1 MTVATQPAQAIARF
15 PVSLGLPDAPP
26 SLVKDAAEAVRQEY
40 RNSIRWKRLRCRSV
54 SPVTGEPGETVF
66 VVEVGHSI
74 QFDWTWEGAVAFR
87 PADISGFRG
96 DADIT
101 DDFLVK
107 DEEGANATV
116 WAGEVVEVD
125 ETTGRIFVS
134 VPDPAHPPRTG
145 TFFVRPFEFLAFLNA
160 VYSEADSPGLRP
172 QLPARLEACRGNVH
186 PAVANPFIGGLPELA
201 QLWRH
206 SWGLLWGPPGTGK
219 THTLG
224 KQIAACLAD
233 PSERILVVSTTN
245 KATDTAA
252 LSIGRAAGV
261 QSRPIQEGRIL
272 RIGKSAGYHLYEA
285 DGLVDLLRGTET
297 DYLHQISEL
306 NSQIQRAK
314 THEERAVLRKA
325 LQQLV
330 RAMKDSAFN
339 IFVSP
344 DVRVVVSTA
353 FKAITLVTD
362 PTVRNLLARGEAP
375 FTTVVI
381 DEAGLISRAAAA
393 ALSLLA
399 SRRVLLVGD
408 AKQLAPISR
417 MSRVLPTSQA
427 TWLASSALSHLSS
440 VSQVSPAVHL
450 LREQHRMHPEISKVV
465 SDYQYDRSLVDG
477 PTVKARSF
485 DLPALLRGHPRAV
498 WYVLDEEA
506 DDLPSIRAERGPGNR
521 SWVRPVTRGVLAKI
535 FKDDGV
541 RQARGLFLSPFKA
554 QAKDIA
560 RFFATEKLENWSA
573 STIHSQQGAEAD
585 FVILDTVNAG
595 SCGWPYDEWKRL
607 VNVGISRA
615 REFVVVLASRAE
627 MGEPYTKPLVSTL
640 APRILARSGRTYAWA
655 EVPVE
660 RAFQV
665 PTTVATDPDLLGSQ
679 LAQRKILRPVMSSE
693 QQWLCGLNMD
703 GKPRLVR
710 GVAGSGKTVVLAHWL
725 QKTVKRLA
733 GKPDARV
740 WAVFANK
747 SLKDLITETI
757 EEAWKSEGDGSPFPW
772 ERVGLFHIIDI
783 LNLLLP
789 EARLSVRGFDYDGM
803 AAEYL
808 SRKPFERLQP
818 RCHAMFIDEA
828 QDMGPNTLKL
838 LTGLVEQSD
847 PGDPK
852 SRAVNIFYDNAQ
864 NVYRRKTP
872 TWSEIGI
879 DVRGR
884 STVMKES
891 FRSTKPVTEFAL
903 NFLYNFRPPESDP
916 DHKELLKR
924 GLVEETTRNGQKWWD
939 VRFNQVDGPKPIF
952 KKFPRYE
959 KEFEAIGDQIL
970 AWVQKEGVQ
979 PKDICILYHGDWTA
993 QTLLNCVGEKWG
1005 KAGIRAVVDKSKPRR
1020 VENDTIVLCTANS
1033 FKGYDAEVVVIAGI
1047 EQFVAEKEILP
1058 HHLYVAMTRARSL
1071 LAVFAWA
1078 RSDENTKRLV
1088 SVIEQCLNN
1097 LLVSQKVEQ
1106 SPSRLDDFQDLLE
1119 AIGDEHKKWL
1129 EDICSTR
1136 WVEQEPIISDAG
1148 ELLAEPLF
1156 WFKDDE
1162 RTYACFGKTEPPTY
1176 TLHKLEDAGIRLI
1189 AAGQQI

>member
-1 MTVATQPAQAIARF
+1 MTVALRPEQAIARF
-15 PVSLGLPDAPP
+15 PVSLGLPDA
-26 SLVKDAAEAVRQEY
+26 SAALATDAAEAVRLEY

-54 SPVTGEPGETVF
+54 APVTGEPGETVF
-66 VVEVGHSI
+66 VIEVGHSI

-87 PADISGFRG
+87 PGDISGFRG
-96 DADIT
+96 DADLT
-101 DDFLVK
+101 DDFLFK
-107 DEEGANATV
+107 DEEGANASV

-134 VPDPAHPPRTG
+134 VPDPTHPPRTG

-160 VYSEADSPGLRP
+160 IYSEADSAGLRP
-172 QLPARLEACRGNVH
+172 RLPARLEACRGNVH
-186 PAVANPFIGGLPELA
+186 PPVASPASGGLPELS

-219 THTLG
+219 TTIVG
-224 KQIAACLAD
+224 KQIAACLSD
-233 PSERILVVSTTN
+233 TSERILVVSTTN

-252 LSIGRAAGV
+252 LAIGKAVGRE
-261 QSRPIQEGRIL
+261 SPYIQEGRIL
-272 RIGKSAGYHLYEA
+272 RIGKSASYHVYEA
-285 DGLVDLLRGTET
+285 DGLEDLLRGTET
-297 DYLHQISEL
+297 DFLHQISAL

-314 THEERAVLRKA
+314 THEERAVLRQT

-339 IFVSP
+339 IFTSP
-344 DVRVVVSTA
+344 DVRVVISTA

-362 PTVRNLLARGEAP
+362 PTIRGLLARGEAP
-375 FTTVVI
+375 FTTIIV
-381 DEAGLISRAAAA
+381 DEAGLISRATAA

-417 MSRVLPTSQA
+417 LSRVLPTSQA
-427 TWLASSALSHLSS
+427 TWLASSGLSHLLN

-450 LREQHRMHPEISKVV
+450 LREQHRMHPEISQVV
-465 SDYQYDRSLVDG
+465 SHYQYDRSLVDS

-485 DLPALLRGHPRAV
+485 DLPAMLRSHPRAV
-498 WYVLDEEA
+498 WYVLDEEG
-506 DDLPSIRAERGPGNR
+506 DDHPSIRAERGPGNR
-521 SWVRPVTRGVLAKI
+521 SWVRPITRGILTKL
-535 FKDDGV
+535 FKDDAI

-554 QAKDIA
+554 QAKDIT

-615 REFVVVLASRAE
+615 REFVVLLASRAE
-627 MGEPYTKPLVSTL
+627 MGEPYLKPLVSTL
-640 APRILARSGRTYAWA
+640 APRILARNGRALAWS

-660 RAFQV
+660 RAFHV
-665 PTTVATDPDLLGSQ
+665 PTSVGIDPDLLGSQ

-703 GKPRLVR
+703 GKARLVR

-733 GKPDARV
+733 GKPDSRV

-783 LNLLLP
+783 LNLLGQQ
-789 EARLSVRGFDYDGM
+789 VNGFDYD
-803 AAEYL
+803 AAANKFLE
-808 SRKPFERLQP
+808 RRPFEKLQP

-891 FRSTKPVTEFAL
+891 FRSTKPITEFAL
-903 NFLYNFRPPESDP
+903 NFLYHFRPPESDP

-924 GLVEETTRNGQKWWD
+924 GLVEETSRNGQKWWD

-952 KKFPRYE
+952 RKFPRYE

-970 AWVQKEGVQ
+970 AWVQIEGVQ

-993 QTLLNCVGEKWG
+993 RTLLNCVSEKWG
-1005 KAGIRAVVDKSKPRR
+1005 KAGIKAVVEKGRPRR

-1071 LAVFAWA
+1071 LAVFQWA
-1078 RSDENTKRLV
+1078 RSDENGKKLV
-1088 SVIEQCLNN
+1088 SVVEQCLNN

-1106 SPSRLDDFQDLLE
+1106 AVSRLDELHDLLE
-1119 AIGDEHKKWL
+1119 AVGEEHKKWL

-1136 WVEQEPIISDAG
+1136 WVEQEPIISEAG

-1189 AAGQQI
+1189 APGEQI